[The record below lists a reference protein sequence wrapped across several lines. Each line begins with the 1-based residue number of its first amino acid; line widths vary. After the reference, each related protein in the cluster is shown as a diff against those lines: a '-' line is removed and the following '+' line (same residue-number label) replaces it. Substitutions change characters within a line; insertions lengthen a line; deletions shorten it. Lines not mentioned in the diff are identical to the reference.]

1 MIWLVGNQGLLGS
14 VVEGLLRARGAPY
27 LASDRELDITRAD
40 AVDGF
45 LASRG
50 RHAPVWIVNCSGYTA
65 VDGAEDE
72 PDRAFAVNEAG
83 VRNLATAA
91 RRIGAAMLHLST
103 DYIFDGTR
111 EGAYTEGDPPNPVSV
126 YGKSKLAG
134 ERALRDLLERH
145 LIVRTAWLYGQRG
158 KSFVTTML
166 RLFRERDRVTVVDD
180 QLGSPTYAPDLARA
194 ILAMV
199 DSRPTPY
206 GTYHF
211 TNEGRTSWYG
221 FAVEIYRSAVERG
234 IARPGVDIVP
244 VASAGYPTRA
254 RRPRNSLLSKEKIRT
269 TFGIAARD
277 WRDALRSF
285 FDEGAG
291 QPCGA

>member
-1 MIWLVGNQGLLGS
+1 
-14 VVEGLLRARGAPY
+14 
-27 LASDRELDITRAD
+27 
-40 AVDGF
+40 
-45 LASRG
+45 
-50 RHAPVWIVNCSGYTA
+50 
-65 VDGAEDE
+65 
-72 PDRAFAVNEAG
+72 
-83 VRNLATAA
+83 
-91 RRIGAAMLHLST
+91 
-103 DYIFDGTR
+103 
-111 EGAYTEGDPPNPVSV
+111 
-126 YGKSKLAG
+126 
-134 ERALRDLLERH
+134 
-145 LIVRTAWLYGQRG
+145 VRTAWLYGQRG
-158 KSFVTTML
+158 KSFVLTML

-180 QLGSPTYAPDLARA
+180 QWGSPTYAPDLARA

-199 DSRPTPY
+199 DSRTTPY

-234 IARPGVDIVP
+234 ITRPGVDLVP
-244 VASAGYPTRA
+244 VGSADYPPRA

-291 QPCGA
+291 RPCGA